1 MTMLRTNCP
10 NCGDVEMD
18 PGHVSMRLAS
28 TGDRGDY
35 AFTCPACR
43 KHVSKPV
50 TRAIATVLLSAG
62 VQPSRLGE
70 PDGSSGDPAGETP
83 LQHVPPFTLDD
94 LIAFHFALEDNLA
107 IVESCVGDR

>member
-1 MTMLRTNCP
+1 MTIRTKCP

-28 TGDRGDY
+28 TGDGGDY
-35 AFTCPACR
+35 EFTCPACR

-70 PDGSSGDPAGETP
+70 PDGSSRDPADGTP
-83 LQHVPPFTLDD
+83 PRHAPPLTLDD
-94 LIAFHFALEDNLA
+94 LIAFHFALEDDLA
-107 IVESCVGDR
+107 IVDACVGDR

>member
-1 MTMLRTNCP
+1 MLRTKCP

-18 PGHVSMRLAS
+18 PDRVSMRLAS
-28 TGDRGDY
+28 SGDRGDY

-62 VQPSRLGE
+62 VQPSGLGE
-70 PDGSSGDPAGETP
+70 PDSSSSEPAEEAPPQHAPP
-83 LQHVPPFTLDD
+83 LTLDD
-94 LIAFHFALEDNLA
+94 LIAFHFALEDDLA
-107 IVESCVGDR
+107 IVAACVGDG